1 MSPFNRLLLVIKQ
14 TAFDAYTAQER
25 MARAAGRVLTYDN
38 LRMGR
43 LKERHDTHMFQ
54 VERITKMLQE
64 RGVRGRKGKKN
75 TQVPCTVLAYRR
87 IGVRDGMGG
96 KGTLRTTQ
104 YSYDG

>member
-64 RGVRGRKGKKN
+64 RGVRRGKGKNLK
-75 TQVPCTVLAYRR
+75 T
-87 IGVRDGMGG
+87 
-96 KGTLRTTQ
+96 
-104 YSYDG
+104 

>member
-1 MSPFNRLLLVIKQ
+1 MKLIKGAFFTQNSSSLFFYPPGRTCGNTGGMSPFNRLLLVIKQ

-64 RGVRGRKGKKN
+64 RGVRRGKGKNLK
-75 TQVPCTVLAYRR
+75 T
-87 IGVRDGMGG
+87 
-96 KGTLRTTQ
+96 
-104 YSYDG
+104 

>member
-64 RGVRGRKGKKN
+64 RGVRGRKGTKKHTSAMYGAGISSYRGTRWDGGKKN
-75 TQVPCTVLAYRR
+75 ASDHAVL
-87 IGVRDGMGG
+87 V
-96 KGTLRTTQ
+96 
-104 YSYDG
+104 